1 MSPFFPAFSFAM
13 AILSFIVV
21 CLLPFPSVLLSSS
34 ALLFFTILPF
44 PVLLSPVFSLI
55 CPSPILLA
63 LPSIFNSASSS
74 LSLASFSVSS
84 FSYLNGFTTSRFAV
98 SSWCPASSR
107 LRPVYSICF
116 PIPSSTLFIL
126 CIFPNISEPISTLWL
141 IFPVKLVLKPAYDA
155 L

>member
-1 MSPFFPAFSFAM
+1 MSPFLPAFSFAM

-21 CLLPFPSVLLSSS
+21 FLLPFPSVLLLFS

-44 PVLLSPVFSLI
+44 PVLLSPVFSSI

-63 LPSIFNSASSS
+63 LPSIFNSVSSS

-98 SSWCPASSR
+98 SSWVPLLQGCALFLPYASPS
-107 LRPVYSICF
+107 LPVHCL
-116 PIPSSTLFIL
+116 SSVYFQIYQSQFLHYGLFSL
-126 CIFPNISEPISTLWL
+126 LS
-141 IFPVKLVLKPAYDA
+141 
-155 L
+155 